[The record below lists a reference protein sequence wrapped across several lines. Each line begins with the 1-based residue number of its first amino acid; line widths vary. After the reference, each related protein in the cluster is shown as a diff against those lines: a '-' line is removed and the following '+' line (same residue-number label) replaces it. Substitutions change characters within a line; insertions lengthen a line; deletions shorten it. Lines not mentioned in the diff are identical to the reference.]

1 MGGRGE
7 GDVIDSS
14 FVSFCRPDALNL
26 ILELLRSAM
35 QPGSNPVQ
43 LPRTLL
49 IMLYVTKDLS
59 SARLQKIR
67 KSLLAVAPEVV
78 HLLSNIYIEK
88 VKEGTAILETDG
100 ANLDNALFA
109 FQSSLLAMK
118 SLRRLVVSGF
128 EHPNRD
134 PFVQEVWALSL
145 TYFANFL
152 AFLRSPLNMP
162 PQLSGVLE
170 KHLLQLAKMHLE
182 MARVHPP
189 AFVQLPE
196 SIRLVQ
202 SYWTFIVELG
212 NEYGQQDQYE
222 ATIGTDGDSGDEP
235 TIQEKLGLKA
245 LLLLRSCIKL
255 VFYPIHS
262 FRYQHAQ
269 DKEEKNSAID
279 TVRTQLLTEP
289 FVIEIMEL
297 LVTRFF
303 RFHPSDLRRWEEEP
317 EEWEKRE
324 EEIADAW
331 EFSIRS
337 CSERVFMD
345 LVVNFKALLAP
356 RLLHVFHSYA
366 SRPSPLTPFV

>member
-1 MGGRGE
+1 
-7 GDVIDSS
+7 
-14 FVSFCRPDALNL
+14 
-26 ILELLRSAM
+26 M

-59 SARLQKIR
+59 AARLQKIR
-67 KSLLAVAPEVV
+67 KCLLAVAPEVV

-88 VKEGTAILETDG
+88 VKEGTAALEAGSVDFESTILP
-100 ANLDNALFA
+100 L
-109 FQSSLLAMK
+109 QSSLLAMK
-118 SLRRLVVSGF
+118 SLRRLVISGF

-134 PFVQEVWALSL
+134 PFVQEVWRLSL

-152 AFLRSPLNMP
+152 IFSRSSANMP
-162 PQLSGVLE
+162 PQLSSVLG

-182 MARVHPP
+182 MAKTHPP

-212 NEYGQQDQYE
+212 DEYGQQDQYE
-222 ATIGTDGDSGDEP
+222 AMIGTDGDTEDEP
-235 TIQEKLGLKA
+235 GIQEKLGLKA
-245 LLLLRSCIKL
+245 LLLLRSCIRL

-262 FRYQHAQ
+262 FKYQHAR
-269 DKEEKNSAID
+269 DKEEKNKSIE
-279 TVRTQLLTEP
+279 TVKTQLLTEP

-337 CSERVFMD
+337 CAERLFLD
-345 LVVNFKALLAP
+345 LVVNFKGLLVP

-366 SRPSPLTPFV
+366 SEFLILLSFPRSSFSCLT